1 MIFDITEINDSF
13 LYNHTCIKND
23 KQNYLKKKINKLV
36 KDNRKLWTDKMK
48 ISICNFFF
56 NKTQILYGNHL

>member
-1 MIFDITEINDSF
+1 MIYDITEINDSF

-56 NKTQILYGNHL
+56 Q

>member
-1 MIFDITEINDSF
+1 MIDDITEINDSF

-56 NKTQILYGNHL
+56 NKAQILYGNHL

>member
-1 MIFDITEINDSF
+1 MVYDITEINDSF

-23 KQNYLKKKINKLV
+23 KQNLKKKKINKHV
-36 KDNRKLWTDKMK
+36 KDYRKLWTDKIK

-56 NKTQILYGNHL
+56 NKAQILYGNHL

>member
-1 MIFDITEINDSF
+1 MIYDITEINDSF

-23 KQNYLKKKINKLV
+23 IQNYFKKKINKLV

-56 NKTQILYGNHL
+56 NKAQILYGNHL